1 MVVCLS
7 IVAVIRFY
15 YQQEENISSKET
27 KPVDIGGIRSF
38 CREQKIRWK
47 AHALERMIM
56 RGIAKADVLYC
67 INCGKIIED
76 YPEARA
82 FPSCLIFG
90 VDLENRV
97 LHVVAG
103 IADDMVHIITV
114 YYPDEE
120 HFESDLITRKK
131 R

>member
-56 RGIAKADVLYC
+56 RGIAKADAVIAQAIRICDNLTGC
-67 INCGKIIED
+67 
-76 YPEARA
+76 R
-82 FPSCLIFG
+82 S
-90 VDLENRV
+90 
-97 LHVVAG
+97 AG
-103 IADDMVHIITV
+103 GLS
-114 YYPDEE
+114 
-120 HFESDLITRKK
+120 FLF
-131 R
+131 

>member
-1 MVVCLS
+1 M
-7 IVAVIRFY
+7 
-15 YQQEENISSKET
+15 Q
-27 KPVDIGGIRSF
+27 DG
-38 CREQKIRWK
+38 
-47 AHALERMIM
+47 
-56 RGIAKADVLYC
+56 C

-82 FPSCLIFG
+82 FPSCLIFV